1 MKATGNLKNHFS
13 SQWTRMKKMYRQKEL
28 NQGLMM
34 MEMRAI
40 LNLGQS
46 RKKRRK
52 RKIKRLES
60 NKRRWTAMT
69 QVLNNSAHQTT

>member
-1 MKATGNLKNHFS
+1 
-13 SQWTRMKKMYRQKEL
+13 MKKMYRQKEL

-60 NKRRWTAMT
+60 NKRRWTVMT